1 MLDHNFS
8 NEELLELRRK
18 HKEKLALEEQEAQ
31 ELHRRKVETEKKEE
45 ADRLTSTID
54 KLVNSLFV
62 EFNNCFQRFIL
73 TDDKKFAIQV
83 DSSHAVSTLL
93 PGSEKYSNVPF
104 LMHEALVRKIN
115 DTYPKLK
122 FLSYV
127 QQNANNTYF
136 SIVFEP
142 ILHNIIPCDIIS
154 ETLPRWKSIKTLP
167 QSGSVYVCYTN
178 VTGEISIHKFEG
190 IDLSS
195 LIKKPDLL
203 PTFWLEKLPS
213 FKANILSA
221 INIVG
226 MLSLLSNIP
235 LVVISKNLFIGL
247 ALGAIES
254 IAMFVA
260 NQVLKSDS
268 IESQYSEDLS
278 NYLKSN
284 EYLANKEIVSW
295 YDELPKD
302 FVVDEKTTK
311 QKALAEFDN
320 IANTI

>member
-1 MLDHNFS
+1 
-8 NEELLELRRK
+8 
-18 HKEKLALEEQEAQ
+18 
-31 ELHRRKVETEKKEE
+31 
-45 ADRLTSTID
+45 
-54 KLVNSLFV
+54 
-62 EFNNCFQRFIL
+62 
-73 TDDKKFAIQV
+73 
-83 DSSHAVSTLL
+83 
-93 PGSEKYSNVPF
+93 
-104 LMHEALVRKIN
+104 
-115 DTYPKLK
+115 
-122 FLSYV
+122 
-127 QQNANNTYF
+127 
-136 SIVFEP
+136 
-142 ILHNIIPCDIIS
+142 
-154 ETLPRWKSIKTLP
+154 
-167 QSGSVYVCYTN
+167 
-178 VTGEISIHKFEG
+178 
-190 IDLSS
+190 
-195 LIKKPDLL
+195 
-203 PTFWLEKLPS
+203 
-213 FKANILSA
+213 
-221 INIVG
+221 

>member
-1 MLDHNFS
+1 
-8 NEELLELRRK
+8 
-18 HKEKLALEEQEAQ
+18 
-31 ELHRRKVETEKKEE
+31 
-45 ADRLTSTID
+45 
-54 KLVNSLFV
+54 
-62 EFNNCFQRFIL
+62 
-73 TDDKKFAIQV
+73 
-83 DSSHAVSTLL
+83 
-93 PGSEKYSNVPF
+93 
-104 LMHEALVRKIN
+104 
-115 DTYPKLK
+115 
-122 FLSYV
+122 
-127 QQNANNTYF
+127 
-136 SIVFEP
+136 
-142 ILHNIIPCDIIS
+142 
-154 ETLPRWKSIKTLP
+154 
-167 QSGSVYVCYTN
+167 VYVCYTN